1 MLKYV
6 NNTILDMVSCLQYK
20 WQSRFNIHILFKLVN
35 LFDSYDDLSN
45 IRYLIFFKN
54 KNRLILIFAFDLY
67 DEYILV
73 AKPYKSKHFED
84 T

>member
-6 NNTILDMVSCLQYK
+6 KNTILDMVSCLQYK

-35 LFDSYDDLSN
+35 LFDSYDDLST
-45 IRYLIFFKN
+45 IRYLIFKN

-73 AKPYKSKHFED
+73 AKPYKSKHVED